1 MKKYMKKSC
10 IVLLI
15 IAGIVLLSAFTIKS
29 RDKVTVNNE
38 HIDHMA
44 TVSPDSVHIIDD
56 DTATFESN

>member
-1 MKKYMKKSC
+1 MKKRR

-15 IAGIVLLSAFTIKS
+15 MTITSIILLSAFTLKS
-29 RDKVTVNNE
+29 QDEMTVNNE